1 MAFTMRFFTWFAG
14 ASIALYLATLMAM
27 MVLDITP
34 ESAAASNLD
43 LSESLT
49 WFRVTGYI
57 AVIAFWKQIGQ
68 FCIRPPKQLVM
79 DSKATAELAKKRQL
93 FVSARWK
100 VALFFGVFEVLA
112 IQQSLGGFAS

>member
-1 MAFTMRFFTWFAG
+1 MAFTMRFVTWFAG
-14 ASIALYLATLMAM
+14 ASIALYLATLVAM

-57 AVIAFWKQIGQ
+57 AVIAFWKQIGH
-68 FCIRPPKQLVM
+68 FFIRPPQKLVM
-79 DSKATAELAKKRQL
+79 DSKATAELVKKRQ
-93 FVSARWK
+93 FESARWK

-112 IQQSLGGFAS
+112 IQQILGGFAS

>member
-1 MAFTMRFFTWFAG
+1 
-14 ASIALYLATLMAM
+14 
-27 MVLDITP
+27 
-34 ESAAASNLD
+34 
-43 LSESLT
+43 
-49 WFRVTGYI
+49 
-57 AVIAFWKQIGQ
+57 
-68 FCIRPPKQLVM
+68 M